1 MSRRL
6 HEVIIAG
13 KFQDTTADKVDM
25 KAFALLL
32 LLLFLAPGTYGQSR
46 QSMTIKLYFPNTKYD
61 EVECSVKVHPLTR
74 TIPKTTAVARAALE
88 QLFAGP
94 TSQEKAA
101 GFYSDFS
108 EETKSFL
115 ISVNV
120 KNRAAYVN
128 LRDLTATTSIGNFT
142 TSCGGS
148 NFFGQ
153 VESTLKQ
160 FPSIKNVFFAMK
172 GDASLFYD
180 WMQMGECPKALKNC
194 DASNFI
200 K

>member
-1 MSRRL
+1 
-6 HEVIIAG
+6 
-13 KFQDTTADKVDM
+13 M
-25 KAFALLL
+25 KTLAVLTLLL
-32 LLLFLAPGTYGQSR
+32 LIAPVACGQSP
-46 QSMTIKLYFPNTKYD
+46 QQTMTIKLFFPNTNLDKGD
-61 EVECSVKVHPLTR
+61 CPAKVFPVTR
-74 TIPKTTAVARAALE
+74 TIPKTAAVARAVLE

-94 TSQEKAA
+94 ASQEKAR

-108 EETKSFL
+108 EETKSFFF
-115 ISVNV
+115 SVNV

-128 LRDLTATTSIGNFT
+128 LRDPTSTPTVGNFT

-153 VESTLKQ
+153 VEKTLKQ
-160 FPSIKNVFFAMK
+160 FSSIKRVFYAIN
-172 GDASLFYD
+172 GDPALFYD
-180 WMQMGECPKALKNC
+180 WMQIGECPKGLKNC

>member
-1 MSRRL
+1 
-6 HEVIIAG
+6 
-13 KFQDTTADKVDM
+13 M
-25 KAFALLL
+25 KTLSLLL
-32 LLLFLAPGTYGQSR
+32 LLMLMLTPVTYGQSH
-46 QSMTIKLYFPNTKYD
+46 QTMTIKLYFPNTKRGNGD
-61 EVECSVKVHPLTR
+61 CSVKVYPVTR
-74 TIPKTTAVARAALE
+74 TIPKTLAVARAALE

-94 TSQEKAA
+94 TSQEKTQ
-101 GFYSDFS
+101 GYYSDFS
-108 EETKSFL
+108 EATKSFL

-120 KNRAAYVN
+120 KNKAAYVN

-153 VESTLKQ
+153 VENTLRQ
-160 FPSIKNVFFAMK
+160 FASIKKVFFAME
-172 GDASLFYD
+172 GDPSHFYD
-180 WMQMGECPKALKNC
+180 WMQIGECPKELNNC

>member
-1 MSRRL
+1 
-6 HEVIIAG
+6 
-13 KFQDTTADKVDM
+13 M
-25 KAFALLL
+25 KTLVLLM
-32 LLLFLAPGTYGQSR
+32 LLLFMAPVACGQT
-46 QSMTIKLYFPNTKYD
+46 MTIKLFFPNT
-61 EVECSVKVHPLTR
+61 SLSKVDCGAKVFPVTR
-74 TIPKTTAVARAALE
+74 TIPKTIAVARVALE

-94 TSQEKAA
+94 TSEERAK

-108 EETKSFL
+108 EETKSFFF
-115 ISVNV
+115 SVKV
-120 KNRAAYVN
+120 TDKAAYVN
-128 LRDLTATTSIGNFT
+128 LRDPTATPTMGNFT

-160 FPSIKNVFFAMK
+160 FPSIKKVFFAIK
-172 GDASLFYD
+172 GDPSLFYD
-180 WMQMGECPKALKNC
+180 WMQIGECPAELKNC

>member
-1 MSRRL
+1 
-6 HEVIIAG
+6 
-13 KFQDTTADKVDM
+13 M
-25 KAFALLL
+25 KTLILL
-32 LLLFLAPGTYGQSR
+32 LLLFLAPATFGQS
-46 QSMTIKLYFPNTKYD
+46 QQTIKLYFPNTKQDHGDCGAKVYP
-61 EVECSVKVHPLTR
+61 VKR
-74 TIPKTTAVARAALE
+74 TIPRTTAVARTALE

-94 TSQEKAA
+94 TEQEKTA
-101 GFYSDFS
+101 GYYSDFS
-108 EETKSFL
+108 EATKLLL

-120 KNRAAYVN
+120 KKRAAYVN
-128 LRDLTATTSIGNFT
+128 LSDPTSMPTMGNFT

-160 FPSIKNVFFAMK
+160 FPTIRTVFFAIK
-172 GDASLFYD
+172 GDPSLFYD
-180 WMQMGECPKALKNC
+180 WMQIGECPKELKDC

>member
-1 MSRRL
+1 M
-6 HEVIIAG
+6 
-13 KFQDTTADKVDM
+13 KF
-25 KAFALLL
+25 LLL
-32 LLLFLAPGTYGQSR
+32 CSLFFAFTNVQAQQLTVR
-46 QSMTIKLYFPNTKYD
+46 LKVYFPNAKLD
-61 EVECSVKVHPLTR
+61 KAECSVPVYPTLRKVA
-74 TIPKTTAVARAALE
+74 KTGPVAKVALE

-94 TSQEKAA
+94 TSEEKAN

-108 EETKSFL
+108 EATKSLL

-120 KNRAAYVN
+120 KNGNAYVN
-128 LRDLTATTSIGNFT
+128 LRDLTATSSIGNFT

-160 FPSIKNVFFAMK
+160 FTTIKKVFFAIE
-172 GDASLFYD
+172 GDPSLFYD
-180 WMQMGECPKALKNC
+180 WMQIGECPKELKKC

>member
-1 MSRRL
+1 MQ
-6 HEVIIAG
+6 I
-13 KFQDTTADKVDM
+13 KV
-25 KAFALLL
+25 
-32 LLLFLAPGTYGQSR
+32 
-46 QSMTIKLYFPNTKYD
+46 YFPNTKRNDADCGVPVYP
-61 EVECSVKVHPLTR
+61 VRR
-74 TIPKTTAVARAALE
+74 TIPKTTAVAKAALE

-94 TSQEKAA
+94 TAEEQAK

-108 EETKSFL
+108 DAIKSLL
-115 ISVNV
+115 ISVNI
-120 KNRAAYVN
+120 KNRNAYVN
-128 LRDLTATTSIGNFT
+128 MRDLSGTSSIGNFT

-160 FPSIKNVFFAMK
+160 FPGIRKVFFAFE
-172 GDASLFYD
+172 GDPSHFYD
-180 WMQMGECPKALKNC
+180 WMQVGECPKELRNC